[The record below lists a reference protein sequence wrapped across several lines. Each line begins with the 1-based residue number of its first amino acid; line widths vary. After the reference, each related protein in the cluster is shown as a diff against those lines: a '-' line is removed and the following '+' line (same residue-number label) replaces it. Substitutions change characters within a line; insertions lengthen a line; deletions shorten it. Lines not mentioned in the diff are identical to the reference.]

1 MRESAT
7 EAFRRKILFIPR
19 PLKIV
24 AVCAALMLIL
34 FSRRPEMFL
43 HPEFWAEDGSVF
55 FLQADTQGADAL
67 VTPYS
72 GYHHFLPRIIAAAA
86 AGLDARWIP
95 AAYISANVL
104 TVVLIAI
111 GLFSPRWNLP
121 NPAACALAIV
131 LLPHTGEV
139 FGNLTN
145 LQWLSALGLVWL
157 LVARDPLNKR
167 QYATD
172 GLLAGVVGLT
182 GIFSILLTPLF
193 VWRAWRRK
201 TRPSMVLAGVVA
213 ITAAIQ
219 IWTLLRS
226 THDSSSS
233 AWPSLESIAGLVG
246 FRLPAS
252 LLLPMQCA
260 VQLSRVALNGL
271 GVLSFG
277 LLVAAAVWK
286 PRGQNTRD
294 LLAAVIILLIAATIF
309 RAHSHLAALRSLAD
323 GDRYFFLPKLLTA
336 WLLISG
342 WSVPGLFRGAA
353 AATCGLGLLASAV
366 DWHYLRLAD
375 HNWPEYARR
384 IEAGEAVSDIPLN
397 PKGLFF
403 DHPGRHRKEP
413 RQNSADFQ

>member
-1 MRESAT
+1 MRGQAT
-7 EAFRRKILFIPR
+7 EPFRRKMLFLPR
-19 PLKIV
+19 PLKIA

-43 HPEFWAEDGSVF
+43 HPEFWAEDGWIF
-55 FLQADTQGADAL
+55 FVQADTQGADAL
-67 VTPYS
+67 LTPYG
-72 GYHHFLPRIIAAAA
+72 GYHHFLLRIIAAAA

-95 AAYISANVL
+95 VAYISANLL
-104 TVVLIAI
+104 TVA
-111 GLFSPRWNLP
+111 
-121 NPAACALAIV
+121 
-131 LLPHTGEV
+131 
-139 FGNLTN
+139 N

-172 GLLAGVVGLT
+172 GLLAGVIGLT

-201 TRPSMVLAGVVA
+201 TQPSMFLASVVA

-219 IWTLLRS
+219 IWTLLCS
-226 THDSSSS
+226 ADDSSSG
-233 AWPSLESIAGLVG
+233 AWPPLEAIACLVG
-246 FRLPAS
+246 YRLPAS
-252 LLLPMQCA
+252 LFFPMSFA
-260 VQLSRVALNGL
+260 VQLSRAALDGL
-271 GVLSFG
+271 GVLFVGLLIAAAAWKGRGQNIRG
-277 LLVAAAVWK
+277 LLV
-286 PRGQNTRD
+286 
-294 LLAAVIILLIAATIF
+294 AVIILLIAATIF
-309 RAHSHLAALRSLAD
+309 RSRSHLWAFGSLAD

-353 AATCGLGLLASAV
+353 TATCGLGLLASAV
-366 DWHYLRLAD
+366 DWHYEPLAD

-384 IEAGEAVSDIPLN
+384 IEAGEALSHIPVN
-397 PKGLFF
+397 PKGRSF

-413 RQNSADFQ
+413 LQMRSDNT

>member
-1 MRESAT
+1 M
-7 EAFRRKILFIPR
+7 LFIPR
-19 PLKIV
+19 PLKIA

-34 FSRRPEMFL
+34 FSRRPEMVL
-43 HPEFWAEDGSVF
+43 HPEFWAEDGWIF
-55 FLQADTQGADAL
+55 FVQADTQGTDAL
-67 VTPYS
+67 LTPYG
-72 GYHHFLPRIIAAAA
+72 GYHHFLLRIIAAAA

-95 AAYISANVL
+95 VAYISANL
-104 TVVLIAI
+104 LAVVLIAI
-111 GLFSPRWNLP
+111 ALFSPRWTLP
-121 NPAACALAIV
+121 NPAACALAIA

-172 GLLAGVVGLT
+172 GLLAGVIGLT

-201 TRPSMVLAGVVA
+201 TQPSMFLASVVA

-219 IWTLLRS
+219 IWTLLCS
-226 THDSSSS
+226 ADDPSSS
-233 AWPSLESIAGLVG
+233 AWPPLESIACIVG
-246 FRLPAS
+246 YRLPAS
-252 LLLPMQCA
+252 LFFPMKFA
-260 VQLSRVALNGL
+260 VQLSRAALDGL
-271 GVLSFG
+271 GVLFVGLLIAAAAWKGRGQNIRG
-277 LLVAAAVWK
+277 LLV
-286 PRGQNTRD
+286 
-294 LLAAVIILLIAATIF
+294 AVIILLIAATIF
-309 RAHSHLAALRSLAD
+309 RSRSYLWAFGSLAD

-353 AATCGLGLLASAV
+353 TATCGLGLLASAV
-366 DWHYLRLAD
+366 DWHYERLAD

-384 IEAGEAVSDIPLN
+384 IEAGEALSHIPVN
-397 PKGLFF
+397 PKGRFF

-413 RQNSADFQ
+413 LQNSANFQ